1 MKCCLG
7 YSSEGIDILAYR
19 ILAAELAPHLR
30 GEDGVAV
37 GAAPLDRGLGDGLAV
52 HLGRPEVSIDFC

>member
-1 MKCCLG
+1 MLLG
-7 YSSEGIDILAYR
+7 IYLAYR

-37 GAAPLDRGLGDGLAV
+37 GAAPLDRGLGGLAV